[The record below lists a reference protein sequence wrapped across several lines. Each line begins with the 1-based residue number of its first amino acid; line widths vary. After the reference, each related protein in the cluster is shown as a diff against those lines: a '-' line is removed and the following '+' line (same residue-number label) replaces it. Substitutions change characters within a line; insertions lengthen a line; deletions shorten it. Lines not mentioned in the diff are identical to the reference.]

1 MRNPSLK
8 DRAKMPYVPE
18 LIKHIRGRIY
28 ESIYLAC
35 QIQVQFQRNT
45 MSRRP
50 PLLVAAILAASAPAF
65 AAPAVNTAVFATDV
79 RVPSSGSTGLQTLW
93 NLSVSSVDACTGL
106 TATFSQGSQTFALL
120 LNADPVFTPCNFSQN
135 SFPFAGQAG
144 LLAFAGSASPW
155 SYTVTDSTG
164 SITGLFPIN
173 AAPEVL
179 PFAQNVL
186 ASDASRTP
194 TVSWTLPDLTGF
206 DVDRVRLRVL
216 DEDLAG
222 TIVYQADLASDATSY
237 VVPNGVL
244 EINHRYTYVVLL
256 DDLDNG
262 LLENRSRRRSL
273 EPIAVIPEPGT
284 WALMAAGLAAI
295 VVRLKRRNV

>member
-1 MRNPSLK
+1 
-8 DRAKMPYVPE
+8 
-18 LIKHIRGRIY
+18 
-28 ESIYLAC
+28 
-35 QIQVQFQRNT
+35 
-45 MSRRP
+45 
-50 PLLVAAILAASAPAF
+50 
-65 AAPAVNTAVFATDV
+65 
-79 RVPSSGSTGLQTLW
+79 
-93 NLSVSSVDACTGL
+93 
-106 TATFSQGSQTFALL
+106 
-120 LNADPVFTPCNFSQN
+120 
-135 SFPFAGQAG
+135 
-144 LLAFAGSASPW
+144 
-155 SYTVTDSTG
+155 
-164 SITGLFPIN
+164 LFPIN

-237 VVPNGVL
+237 VMPNGVL

-256 DDLDNG
+256 DDLENG

-284 WALMAAGLAAI
+284 WALMAAGLAGI